1 VVMSQMPWGAIGTFG
16 AQGSAT
22 PPGSDGYVGS
32 FGAPVILKNGDV
44 TESKLTIHA
53 WDGHKL
59 RGVYQGSSVFVATQ
73 FGDAPLSAEI
83 SLEFDMVVT
92 SATDIFGTI
101 TNNCAPE

>member
-1 VVMSQMPWGAIGTFG
+1 
-16 AQGSAT
+16 
-22 PPGSDGYVGS
+22 
-32 FGAPVILKNGDV
+32 
-44 TESKLTIHA
+44 
-53 WDGHKL
+53 
-59 RGVYQGSSVFVATQ
+59 VFVATQ